1 MPHFEETLSRA
12 ALGHI
17 YFCSLTSHTVQLF
30 KKLLNKK
37 KKNHP
42 KNEKTHM
49 PRVSQAKFRIK
60 KVKFKVFSSLR
71 GLWRPKTEVK
81 EWMGAICKLK
91 TKNDLKKQSPV

>member
-37 KKNHP
+37 KKKKNHP

-60 KVKFKVFSSLR
+60 KVKFKVFIVLS
-71 GLWRPKTEVK
+71 GVCGDPKQR
-81 EWMGAICKLK
+81 L
-91 TKNDLKKQSPV
+91 KQSEWVPFAR

>member
-1 MPHFEETLSRA
+1 
-12 ALGHI
+12 
-17 YFCSLTSHTVQLF
+17 
-30 KKLLNKK
+30 
-37 KKNHP
+37 
-42 KNEKTHM
+42 M